1 MPVDCYCWRQ
11 WLSSLSRTKLPKS
24 PLTYLLFCV
33 FGIGS
38 WVAINGVWSEISI
51 LVLILPECEKL
62 PAVLVVVIQLA
73 NIGPL
78 TYVAVKYIFRKRK
91 QHLEIVTVF
100 ILVAVGIIACVLLA
114 LFWSKTA
121 NIFGSPHSVAL
132 IVLTFV
138 LALVDCTSSVVFIP
152 FMKHFP
158 AVYMSGLYIGEGL
171 SGVLPSVVALI
182 QGSVNNSIG
191 CTKSYTGYEALGI
204 RFSPSVFFVFLAIML
219 LLCGLAFL
227 AINVLPMVRKHM
239 ITQEPRTVLDTSSA
253 AQQPQGHTMV
263 DKESKT
269 EKVDQQ
275 QSDSEME
282 HSDDDID
289 ESSPFVSPDEQSEDP
304 SVHISER
311 NTSIQ
316 SPQTQQPSVRSVL
329 SMVWSNLSILICLA
343 LINFLT
349 NGALNSISSFIF
361 LPYGNTVYHVAINL
375 GLLTYPIASL
385 FALVPLKSKT
395 VTALLTA
402 AACLLAVYELIV
414 ALLSPNPPLKDTIG
428 GPIIVSEPSLG
439 SSQVSLDK
447 LIHSCVYITLSCA
460 SKCSPL
466 PGDCAC
472 DNLCSG
478 GLH

>member
-11 WLSSLSRTKLPKS
+11 WLSSLSRTELPKS

-91 QHLEIVTVF
+91 QHHLEIVTVF

-158 AVYMSGLYIGEGL
+158 VVYMSGLYIGEGL

-239 ITQEPRTVLDTSSA
+239 ITQEPHTALDTSSA
-253 AQQPQGHTMV
+253 AQHPQEHTMV
-263 DKESKT
+263 DNESKT
-269 EKVDQQ
+269 EKVEQQ
-275 QSDSEME
+275 QSDSEIE

-289 ESSPFVSPDEQSEDP
+289 ESSPLMSPDEQSEDP

-316 SPQTQQPSVRSVL
+316 SPQIQQPSVRSIL

-375 GLLTYPIASL
+375 GLLAYPIASL

-439 SSQVSLDK
+439 SSQVILDK
-447 LIHSCVYITLSCA
+447 LIHSCV
-460 SKCSPL
+460 
-466 PGDCAC
+466 
-472 DNLCSG
+472 
-478 GLH
+478 

>member
-1 MPVDCYCWRQ
+1 MPVDCYRWRQ
-11 WLSSLSRTKLPKS
+11 WLPSLYQKLPKS
-24 PLTYLLFCV
+24 PLTFFLICV
-33 FGIGS
+33 FGMGS
-38 WVAINGVWSEISI
+38 WVAVDGVWSEISI
-51 LVLILPECEKL
+51 LVLSLPECEKL
-62 PAVLVVVIQLA
+62 PAMLVVIIQLA
-73 NIGPL
+73 NICIPI
-78 TYVAVKYIFRKRK
+78 YVAVKYIFRRRK
-91 QHLEIVTVF
+91 QLHFEIATVF
-100 ILVAVGIIACVLLA
+100 ILVAVGIIACILLA

-138 LALVDCTSSVVFIP
+138 LALVDCTSTVVFIP

-239 ITQEPRTVLDTSSA
+239 ITQEPHTVLDTSSA

-269 EKVDQQ
+269 EKVEQQ
-275 QSDSEME
+275 QSDSEIE
-282 HSDDDID
+282 HSDDDTD
-289 ESSPFVSPDEQSEDP
+289 ELSPFVSPDEQSEDP

-316 SPQTQQPSVRSVL
+316 SPQTHQPSVRSVL
-329 SMVWSNLSILICLA
+329 SMVWSNLSILLCMV

-349 NGALNSISSFIF
+349 YGSLNSISSFIF
-361 LPYGNTVYHVAINL
+361 LPYGNTVYHAAINL
-375 GLLTYPIASL
+375 VPFVVSLAPL
-385 FALVPLKSKT
+385 FALIPPKSRS
-395 VTALLTA
+395 VTAILTT

-414 ALLSPNPPLKDTIG
+414 ALLSPNPPLKGTIG
-428 GPIIVSEPSLG
+428 GSILIVSSRPP
-439 SSQVSLDK
+439 
-447 LIHSCVYITLSCA
+447 Y
-460 SKCSPL
+460 
-466 PGDCAC
+466 
-472 DNLCSG
+472 
-478 GLH
+478 

>member
-11 WLSSLSRTKLPKS
+11 WLPSLYQKLPKS
-24 PLTYLLFCV
+24 PLTFFLICV
-33 FGIGS
+33 FGMGS
-38 WVAINGVWSEISI
+38 WVAVDGVWSEISI
-51 LVLILPECEKL
+51 LVLSLPECEKL
-62 PAVLVVVIQLA
+62 PAMLVVIIQLA
-73 NIGPL
+73 NICIPI
-78 TYVAVKYIFRKRK
+78 YVAVKYIFRKRK
-91 QHLEIVTVF
+91 QLHFEIATVF

-239 ITQEPRTVLDTSSA
+239 ITQEPHTVLDTSSA

-269 EKVDQQ
+269 EKVEQQ
-275 QSDSEME
+275 QSDSEVE
-282 HSDDDID
+282 HSDDDTD
-289 ESSPFVSPDEQSEDP
+289 ELSPFMSLDEQSEDP
-304 SVHISER
+304 SVHISEH

-329 SMVWSNLSILICLA
+329 SMVWSNLSILLCMV

-349 NGALNSISSFIF
+349 YGALNSISSFIF
-361 LPYGNTVYHVAINL
+361 LPYGNTVYHAAINL
-375 GLLTYPIASL
+375 VPFVVSLAPL
-385 FALVPLKSKT
+385 FALIPPKSRS
-395 VTALLTA
+395 VTAILTA
-402 AACLLAVYELIV
+402 AACLLAVCELVV
-414 ALLSPNPPLKDTIG
+414 ALLSPNPPLKGTIG
-428 GPIIVSEPSLG
+428 GSILIVSGRP
-439 SSQVSLDK
+439 
-447 LIHSCVYITLSCA
+447 H
-460 SKCSPL
+460 
-466 PGDCAC
+466 
-472 DNLCSG
+472 
-478 GLH
+478 

>member
-1 MPVDCYCWRQ
+1 MFTVWLDYVVQRPCEIHAIDLQILQRTIMPVDCSRWRQ
-11 WLSSLSRTKLPKS
+11 WLSSLSRTELPKS

-38 WVAINGVWSEISI
+38 WVAINGVWSESPT
-51 LVLILPECEKL
+51 LVHIVPECEKL

-78 TYVAVKYIFRKRK
+78 TYVAVKYIFRRRK
-91 QHLEIVTVF
+91 QLHLEIVTVF

-121 NIFGSPHSVAL
+121 NIFGSSHSVAL

-158 AVYMSGLYIGEGL
+158 AVYISGLYIGEGL

-182 QGSVNNSIG
+182 QGPVNSSIG
-191 CTKSYTGYEALGI
+191 CTKNYTGYETLGI

-219 LLCGLAFL
+219 VLCGLAFL

-239 ITQEPRTVLDTSSA
+239 ITQEPHTTMDTSSP
-253 AQQPQGHTMV
+253 AQEPQGHFMV
-263 DKESKT
+263 DKEA
-269 EKVDQQ
+269 EPQ
-275 QSDSEME
+275 QSDSETE
-282 HSDDDID
+282 LSDNDTD
-289 ESSPFVSPDEQSEDP
+289 EVSPFVSPDEQPEGL
-304 SVHISER
+304 SVHISEH
-311 NTSIQ
+311 NPSVQ
-316 SPQTQQPSVRSVL
+316 SPQTHRLSVRSVL
-329 SMVWSNLSILICLA
+329 SIVWSNLSILICLA

-349 NGALNSISSFIF
+349 NGALSSISSFIF

-375 GLLTYPIASL
+375 SLLANPIASL
-385 FALVPLKSKT
+385 FALVPLKSRS

-402 AACLLAVYELIV
+402 AACLLGVYELVV
-414 ALLSPNPPLKDTIG
+414 ALLSPNPPLKDTVG
-428 GPIIVSEPSLG
+428 GPIIVSG
-439 SSQVSLDK
+439 F
-447 LIHSCVYITLSCA
+447 
-460 SKCSPL
+460 
-466 PGDCAC
+466 
-472 DNLCSG
+472 
-478 GLH
+478 